1 MYKSELNGGIAMKK
15 VNTFVYEG
23 LVFKPYKLLQGGEAT
38 LFNISQRK
46 VSSKLTPENWDSK
59 TFFEAAQVVNGKEY
73 DLFEVNGI
81 VVLPGKT
88 CLYEYK

>member
-1 MYKSELNGGIAMKK
+1 MKK

-23 LVFKPYKLLQGGEAT
+23 LVFEPYKLLQGKEAT
-38 LFNISQRK
+38 LFNINQRK
-46 VSSKLTPENWDSK
+46 INSKLTPKNWDSK
-59 TFFEAAQVVNGKEY
+59 TFFEATQVVDGKEC
-73 DLFEVNGI
+73 DLFKVKGV